1 MYHYIEIFLLPFIT
15 FISTSCFSSLLS
27 ILSNISPCLLSCSV
41 FCFQPSNKASNLRPW
56 SFSILVTMSSSLCCL
71 ASSLSCLASSRC
83 CPSSSLSSCCL
94 LFLLLVF
101 LTLKPLFLSLSGPF
115 KPPISPSS
123 LSSLLPPISPSS
135 LSCRF

>member
-1 MYHYIEIFLLPFIT
+1 MYHHIEIFLLPFIT

-56 SFSILVTMSSSLCCL
+56 SFSILVTMSSSLCWLASSLCWLASSLCWLASSLCWL
-71 ASSLSCLASSRC
+71 ASSLSCLASS
-83 CPSSSLSSCCL
+83 LSW
-94 LFLLLVF
+94 
-101 LTLKPLFLSLSGPF
+101 PAF

-123 LSSLLPPISPSS
+123 LSWPAFKPPISPSS
-135 LSCRF
+135 LSGPF